1 MDHSV
6 HSYGI
11 LFIATPSAK
20 LQISCDKL
28 VVSCGGNWSTQ
39 QKPRLISKKWD
50 KLFGIANAMGDSTCT
65 VNEFHWPSH

>member
-11 LFIATPSAK
+11 LFIATPFAK

-28 VVSCGGNWSTQ
+28 VVSCGGNEYPAKTTTYL
-39 QKPRLISKKWD
+39 QK
-50 KLFGIANAMGDSTCT
+50 MGQAFRDRKCH
-65 VNEFHWPSH
+65 ERQYMYCQ